1 MRILVTGGTGYIG
14 SHTAVEL
21 IQAGHKV
28 EILDN
33 LFNSKIE
40 VLDYIKQIAGKKP
53 KFYQVDL
60 LDREALDEI
69 FAKTKY
75 DAVIHFA
82 GLKAVGESV
91 QKPLEYYKN
100 NIDGTVNLLQSMQA
114 HGVKKIIFSSSATVY
129 GIQESPEYIETMT
142 TGGQLSNPYGRT
154 KYFIEEIMKDLCVA
168 DSEFEVALLRYFNPI
183 GAHPSGLL
191 GEDPNGI
198 PNNLMPIVMQV
209 ARGQREKLGVYGD
222 DYPTKDGTC
231 RRDYIHV
238 VDLAKG
244 HMAMLDHMKPG
255 VSIYNL
261 GSGEP
266 NSVKEIIA
274 AFEKASDK
282 ELPYEVVGRRA
293 GDLPEFWANPSKA
306 KTELDWQTE
315 LTIDDAMIDTLNYLK
330 NTSSQVATNVINVS
344 KDTIPTLD
352 TAKANVST
360 FGLFSNI
367 QKTFKKAVSAYEKA
381 SGKAYPYEVAEHIDD
396 DLPVLKTA
404 TEDKTEASWQAEPV
418 YDDEFENL

>member
-1 MRILVTGGTGYIG
+1 MEKILVTGGTGYIG
-14 SHTAVEL
+14 SHTVVEL
-21 IQAGHKV
+21 IQAGYEV

-40 VLDYIKQIAGKKP
+40 VLDKIEKIAGKKP

-60 LDREALDEI
+60 LDKDGMLEVFKDGN
-69 FAKTKY
+69 F

-100 NIDGTVNLLQSMQA
+100 NVTGTVNLLECMKET
-114 HGVKKIIFSSSATVY
+114 GVKKIIFSSSATVY
-129 GIQESPEYIETMT
+129 GVQESPEYVETMK
-142 TGGQLSNPYGRT
+142 TGGELSNPYGRT
-154 KYFIEEIMKDLCVA
+154 KYFIEEILKDVCVA
-168 DSEFEVALLRYFNPI
+168 DPEFEAALLRYFNPI

-209 ARGQREKLGVYGD
+209 ARGQREKLGVYGN

-244 HMAMLDHMKPG
+244 HMAMLGHMKKG
-255 VSIYNL
+255 VSVFNL

-266 NSVKEIIA
+266 NSVMEVIA
-274 AFEKASDK
+274 AFNKASGK
-282 ELPYEVVGRRA
+282 ELPYEVVARRD
-293 GDLPEFWANPSKA
+293 GDLPEFWANPAKA
-306 KTELDWQTE
+306 KAELNWQTE
-315 LTIDDAMIDTLNYLK
+315 LTVDDAMKDTLNFL
-330 NTSSQVATNVINVS
+330 
-344 KDTIPTLD
+344 
-352 TAKANVST
+352 ANE
-360 FGLFSNI
+360 
-367 QKTFKKAVSAYEKA
+367 KK
-381 SGKAYPYEVAEHIDD
+381 
-396 DLPVLKTA
+396 
-404 TEDKTEASWQAEPV
+404 
-418 YDDEFENL
+418 